1 MSIGS
6 VGNVGS
12 VSVGSVGKVGNVS
25 VGKVS
30 CGFVLCVSVVED
42 WSGFEGVEL
51 GSEGFV

>member
-1 MSIGS
+1 MSVGS

-12 VSVGSVGKVGNVS
+12 VSVGSVGKVGSVS

>member
-1 MSIGS
+1 MIVGNVSVGS

-30 CGFVLCVSVVED
+30 CGSVLED
-42 WSGFEGVEL
+42 WSGLEGVEL

>member
-1 MSIGS
+1 VSIGS

-12 VSVGSVGKVGNVS
+12 VSVGSVGKLGSVS

-30 CGFVLCVSVVED
+30 CGFVLCVFVVED

-51 GSEGFV
+51 GSEGLV